1 MRPHTTTSA
10 GIARTCDAAPA
21 QTDEDTYTSMRTYIY
36 ICPHTTRSAHTVL
49 TDQRKRIY

>member
-36 ICPHTTRSAHTVL
+36 IYVRIPRGVL
-49 TDQRKRIY
+49 TLY